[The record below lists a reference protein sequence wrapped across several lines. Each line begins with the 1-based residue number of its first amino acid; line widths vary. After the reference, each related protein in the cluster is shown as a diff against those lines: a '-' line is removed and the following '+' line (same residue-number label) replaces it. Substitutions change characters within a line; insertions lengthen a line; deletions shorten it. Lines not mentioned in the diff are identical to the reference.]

1 MSKTASMALIL
12 LSLSGCGGSGPDNS
26 FCVVAEPIYL
36 SPEDKLSDR
45 TLRKVLAQNEKGAS
59 LCGWK

>member
-1 MSKTASMALIL
+1 MALIL
-12 LSLSGCGGSGPDNS
+12 LSLSGCGNAGPVPDS